1 MDQKSVEL
9 IFDNFVYV
17 DNVLYMKTPTPNQ
30 VSKLIGGIHY
40 NKASVHQRY
49 RKGSYSILL
58 DNQYLQPKDI
68 IWVLVYGSI
77 PETSVVEYINVA
89 LGDVISNL
97 KLRDK
102 MYSANILSETTNT
115 GLTGIVLHKDGL
127 YYAVRN
133 NNRILDSSNS
143 DWRNTLNYRLGTM
156 LKSSKW
162 FRPIQ
167 PLDSTPEDVWEYV
180 SKVCAGYHI
189 GSIESVVVNESAKIN
204 EHYNPK
210 VALFY

>member
-1 MDQKSVEL
+1 MDRALIDL
-9 IFDNFVYV
+9 IFDNFVYEP
-17 DNVLYMKTPTPNQ
+17 NMLYMKTQSPSTA
-30 VSKLIGGIHY
+30 SKLIDGVYY
-40 NKASVHQRY
+40 NKAIVHQRY
-49 RKGSYSILL
+49 RKGGYSIQIN
-58 DNQYLQPKDI
+58 NQYLHIKDI
-68 IWVLVYGSI
+68 MWVLLHGDI
-77 PETSVVEYINVA
+77 PETSVVEYIKES
-89 LGDVISNL
+89 LGDVINNL
-97 KLRDK
+97 RLRDK

-133 NNRILDSSNS
+133 NIRILDSVDSN
-143 DWRNTLNYRLGTM
+143 WRNTLNYRLGTM

-167 PLDSTPEDVWEYV
+167 PLDNTPEDVWEYV

-189 GSIESVVVNESAKIN
+189 GSIESVVVNESAKPI